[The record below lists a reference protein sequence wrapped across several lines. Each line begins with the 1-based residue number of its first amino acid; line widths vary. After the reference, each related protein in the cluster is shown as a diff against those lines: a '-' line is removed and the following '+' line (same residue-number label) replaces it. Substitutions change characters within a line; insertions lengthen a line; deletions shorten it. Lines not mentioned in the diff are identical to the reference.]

1 MTTYRK
7 TLLAT
12 GSAGALLAGFALSAP
27 ANAGDWNQGA
37 PTLKGSYAAKVK
49 AVPAPAPI
57 PEYEAKYYIGV
68 HGTFTAASS
77 GTIST
82 PDVHIET
89 KSISDT
95 ANFFNAGFTIGR
107 YITPSL
113 RAELAFDFRPLR
125 GVTATSIHYT
135 DFVEEAE
142 ASRAHLYNVERT
154 EVNEYQYQTGMIN
167 LFHDFKNG
175 SRFTPFIGAGIGAVL
190 YTFKRQGNETSSCQQ
205 TFSRNLTDT
214 GWVPEVNPND
224 GSPVCLNAPD
234 REAQPG
240 GETASSW
247 GLALAGTAGVAVDIT
262 DNMKFDLAYRALYT
276 SGTVESTQ
284 RVTGGNDI
292 TIKIEDRLDHELRLG
307 LRWDIN

>member
-125 GVTATSIHYT
+125 GVTATSILL
-135 DFVEEAE
+135 A
-142 ASRAHLYNVERT
+142 RR
-154 EVNEYQYQTGMIN
+154 
-167 LFHDFKNG
+167 
-175 SRFTPFIGAGIGAVL
+175 
-190 YTFKRQGNETSSCQQ
+190 TFKPLMGQ
-205 TFSRNLTDT
+205 T
-214 GWVPEVNPND
+214 
-224 GSPVCLNAPD
+224 A
-234 REAQPG
+234 
-240 GETASSW
+240 
-247 GLALAGTAGVAVDIT
+247 ALAISTA
-262 DNMKFDLAYRALYT
+262 T
-276 SGTVESTQ
+276 SFPYLVSMST
-284 RVTGGNDI
+284 
-292 TIKIEDRLDHELRLG
+292 KS
-307 LRWDIN
+307 